1 MRKSALIKLE
11 DRALISLQGSD
22 ARPFLQGLVSNDV
35 TKVSWQRPIYSALLT
50 PQGKYLFDFFILQPR
65 EDNPDLLWLETGS
78 SEASALLK
86 RLKIFK
92 LRSQIDIHLV
102 EPTCHHFVLLDFPE
116 NLEIEEPRAQLFND
130 PRHPNLGKR
139 LILDSGQNL
148 PTKISEFETRDPDL
162 YEVRRI
168 QLAVPKQGL
177 DLIPEKTTLLEAGF
191 EELNGLDWDKGCYM
205 GQEVTARTKY
215 RGLVKRRLMPLRC
228 EGSAVKPETDLYQGQ
243 KKVGTVTS
251 VANDWVLASLTVKSA
266 IAVFQDGEGIQAD
279 NSDIRLVLHP
289 AVWQQFHLE
298 SSQND

>member
-35 TKVSWQRPIYSALLT
+35 TKVSWQQPIYSALLT
-50 PQGKYLFDFFILQPR
+50 PQGKYLFDFFMLQPR
-65 EDNPDLLWLETGS
+65 EDNPDLLWLETER
-78 SEASALLK
+78 SEANTLLK

-102 EPTCHHFVLLDFPE
+102 EPPCQHFALLDFPD
-116 NLEIEEPRAQLFND
+116 NFEIEEPGALLFND
-130 PRHPNLGKR
+130 PRHHDLGKR
-139 LILDSGQNL
+139 LILDNGQEL
-148 PTKISEFETRDPDL
+148 PSEVSDLETSDL
-162 YEVRRI
+162 DFYDERRI

-228 EGSAVKPETDLYQGQ
+228 ESSAVKSGTDLYQG
-243 KKVGTVTS
+243 KKRVGTVTS
-251 VANDWVLASLTVKSA
+251 VVNNWVLASLTVK
-266 IAVFQDGEGIQAD
+266 
-279 NSDIRLVLHP
+279 
-289 AVWQQFHLE
+289 
-298 SSQND
+298 